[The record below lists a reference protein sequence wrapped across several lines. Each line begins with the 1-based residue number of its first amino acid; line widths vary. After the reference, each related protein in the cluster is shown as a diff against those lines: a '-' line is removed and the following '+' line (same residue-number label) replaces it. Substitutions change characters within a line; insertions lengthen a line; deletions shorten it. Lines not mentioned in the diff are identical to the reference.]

1 MKIKLITK
9 TAHIPTRGTALAGGF
24 DLYADIDSPLNLYPG
39 RIVQINTG
47 VAMEIPEGHV
57 GLIMPRSG
65 LGTKHGIFIA
75 NTVPVIDA
83 DYRGEILVFLSVRGP
98 EPYTINPGDRFA
110 QMLITPVF
118 TPQLEVVDE
127 LSETARGTG
136 GWGSTGT

>member
-1 MKIKLITK
+1 MKVKLLT
-9 TAHIPTRGTALAGGF
+9 TSAQLPTRGTALAGGF

-39 RIVQINTG
+39 RIVKINTG

-98 EPYTINPGDRFA
+98 DPYTLNPGERFA
-110 QMLITPVF
+110 QLLITPVH
-118 TPQLEVVDE
+118 TPELEVVDE
-127 LSETARGTG
+127 LSETDRGSG
-136 GWGSTGT
+136 GFGSTGK